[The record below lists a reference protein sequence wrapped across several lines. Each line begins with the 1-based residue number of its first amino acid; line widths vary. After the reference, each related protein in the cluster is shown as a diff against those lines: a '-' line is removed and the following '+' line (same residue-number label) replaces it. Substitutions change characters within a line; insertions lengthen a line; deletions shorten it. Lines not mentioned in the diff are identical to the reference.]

1 MAAFLNCSAI
11 PFDLLESDL
20 FGHEKGAAGAA
31 AENFTR
37 FAGTRVR
44 ERLGSSRTHR
54 INVRLVDATH
64 RDVAQMIARNEFRS
78 DLYHRLNV
86 FPVVLPPLR
95 ERREDIAQLVSHLV
109 ELFARRMGKCIEQ
122 IPQTTMNAFAPSS
135 Y

>member
-1 MAAFLNCSAI
+1 
-11 PFDLLESDL
+11 LESDL

-95 ERREDIAQLVSHLV
+95 ERREDIAQLVSRLV